1 MRKTKF
7 QRVASFLLAMILLL
21 GGSVFTA
28 YAAEDDT
35 AINSTVTEKTIAD
48 YKEELESISYD
59 EYTKNFV
66 YYERAKETV
75 VFDAIK
81 SLDEVKTTLEWLTAE
96 QWATLNDDDATND
109 VVGIYAAEYDGQ
121 TALYTP
127 ADGSVSWTMTDVPA
141 GLYSV
146 RVYYYP
152 VAGKSAAVEREFYIN
167 GSAAFKESR
176 SLTFEK
182 VWANDYTDAT
192 YKLGANESASE
203 FVNAARDLGIVAVEE
218 TREDGTYII
227 YTFPT
232 VWTEKVSTYLND
244 TLGVRF
250 MTIDLQRNELRPT
263 AIQAPEWRVYELCD
277 SQGYNAESF
286 EYIITP
292 DNEGKVT
299 LTLKGVNEAMA
310 ISKIELFP
318 HEDLI
323 SYEEYIA
330 KYANAPK
337 GTSTIKIE
345 AEYASNLS
353 SNTVYPAEDRAS
365 AANSPTDT
373 TRTLLNTIGGNGGE
387 KWGTPGQSVEYKF
400 RVDSTGLYTLD
411 FRFKQSVLDGLFV
424 SRAIKLYSDGLAE
437 GADGYYDGYPFAEV
451 AAARFNYSGY
461 WQSTSTVNGAVDA
474 EGNLIKYQFYFVEG
488 VTYTLRLDVTLGTM
502 AGVIS
507 EIESVLNSV
516 NADYLNILRL
526 TGTSPDDY
534 RDYNF
539 TRVMP
544 QTLSDMV
551 LQSQRLYAVAEELKT
566 IAGTSSSTVATLE
579 KVAET
584 LFKMHEEDEI
594 AKNLE
599 QLKTHIGSLGTF
611 LSDAKRQPLQLDY
624 IMVQPVD
631 AELPV
636 AEPGFFKKITH
647 EISSFIQSFIRDYNS
662 MGAMTETTED
672 SLEVWLQT
680 ARDQSQVI
688 RNLTTNGFTPSTGIA
703 VDLKLVA
710 GGTLMPSILAG
721 MGPDVFLGLDA
732 GTIINYAIRG
742 ALETLDVKS
751 DGTVREDFDEVTQ
764 NFTESA
770 MLVLGIANAD
780 DELHYYGLPETQ
792 GFSMMFV
799 RIDVLADMGIEIPK
813 TWDDI
818 YEAQTVL
825 EGNNMEIGLTTDYKV
840 FLYQGGSDLF
850 ADNGM
855 RINLD
860 SKEGLDAFKT
870 MCTLFTMRGFP
881 YSYNAA
887 NRFRTGEMPI
897 LVADYT
903 GMYNQLKVFATEI
916 EGLWKFVP
924 MPGIMDEETGEIN
937 NCSVSGVSA
946 SVIVKGCDQEDEAW
960 EYLKW
965 FTGAECQADYAND
978 MVAIMGDSAKHNTAN
993 REALR
998 SLPWTTEEYTE
1009 VSKQFENLAAIPNY
1023 PGTYYIDRYTGFA
1036 FLAAY
1041 NKDADPV
1048 ASLLSY
1054 INTINKEITRKRA
1067 EFLLE
1072 TLEIGQTLAD
1082 KRGEQAMVALELLC
1096 EQDASF
1102 EAVMV
1107 SASNAIADE
1116 EIVILQDC
1124 ADALMERLASKNAD
1138 DYYVKVSRQDQEK
1151 KNGGYDIDS
1160 LTFDQ
1165 LVFFAADCLYD
1176 AAEALSTY

>member
-1 MRKTKF
+1 MKKTKF
-7 QRVASFLLAMILLL
+7 QRVASFLLAMTLLL
-21 GGSVFTA
+21 GCSIFTVSA
-28 YAAEDDT
+28 QEGDV

-59 EYTKNFV
+59 EYNDSFE

-81 SLDEVKTTLEWLTAE
+81 DLDEEKTTLEWLTDE
-96 QWATLNDDDATND
+96 QWALLNDDDAANNPK
-109 VVGIYAAEYDGQ
+109 GIYAGEFDGQ
-121 TALYTP
+121 KGLYTP
-127 ADGSVSWTMTDVPA
+127 GDGSVSWTLTDVPA
-141 GLYSV
+141 GLYSA

-176 SLTFEK
+176 SLSFEK
-182 VWANDYTDAT
+182 VWANEYASAA
-192 YKLGANESASE
+192 YKVGKDESASE
-203 FVNAARDLGIVAVEE
+203 LLNAAKDIGVVATEE

-232 VWTEKVSTYLND
+232 VWTEAVSTYLND

-250 MTIDLQRNELRPT
+250 MTIDLQRNELRPST
-263 AIQAPEWRVYELCD
+263 VQTPEWRVYELRD

-286 EYIITP
+286 EYIIEP
-292 DNEGKVT
+292 DAEGKVT

-310 ISKIELFP
+310 ISKIELYP

-323 SYEEYIA
+323 TYEEYIA
-330 KYANAPK
+330 KYANAPE
-337 GTSTIKIE
+337 GTSTIKLE
-345 AEYASNLS
+345 AEYPTNLS
-353 SNTVYPAEDRAS
+353 SNTLYPAEDRAS

-387 KWGTPGQSVEYKF
+387 KWGTPGQSVEYTF
-400 RVDSTGLYTLD
+400 EVDSTGLYTLD

-424 SRAIKLYSDGLAE
+424 SRAIQLYSDGLKE
-437 GADGYYDGYPFAEV
+437 GDDGYYNGYPFAEV

-461 WQSTSTVNGAVDA
+461 WQSTSTVNGDVDA
-474 EGNLIKYQFYFVEG
+474 NGNLIKYQFYFVEG
-488 VTYTLRLDVTLGTM
+488 VTYTLRLDVTLGSM
-502 AGVIS
+502 AEVIAK
-507 EIESVLNSV
+507 IENVLNCV

-551 LQSQRLYAVAEELKT
+551 EQSRRLYEVAAELKA
-566 IAGTSSSTVATLE
+566 IAGSSSSTVATLE

-594 AKNLE
+594 APNLE

-624 IMVQPVD
+624 ILIQPVD
-631 AELPV
+631 SELPV
-636 AEPGFFKKITH
+636 AEPGFFKKIAH

-662 MGAMTETTED
+662 MGAMAETTED

-688 RNLTTNGFTPSTGIA
+688 RALTTDGFTPTTGIP

-721 MGPDVFLGLDA
+721 MGPDVFLGIDA

-751 DGTVREDFDEVTQ
+751 DGTVREDFEEVTK
-764 NFTESA
+764 NFTDSA
-770 MLVLGIANAD
+770 MMVLGIANAD

-850 ADNGM
+850 ADGGM

-860 SKEGLDAFKT
+860 SKEGLDAFET

-881 YSYNAA
+881 YTYNAA

-916 EGLWKFVP
+916 DGLWKFVP
-924 MPGIMDEETGEIN
+924 MPGTLDEETGAIN

-946 SVIVKGCDQEDEAW
+946 DVIVKGCDQEDEAW

-965 FTGAECQADYAND
+965 FTGATCQADYANE
-978 MVAIMGDSAKHNTAN
+978 MAAIMGDSAKHNTAN

-998 SLPWTTEEYTE
+998 SLPWTTEEYVE

-1023 PGTYYIDRYTGFA
+1023 PGTYYIDRYTNFA

-1048 ASLLSY
+1048 ASLLGY

-1072 TLEIGQTLAD
+1072 TLEVGQTLAD
-1082 KRGEQAMVALELLC
+1082 KRGEQAMVALELLV
-1096 EQDASF
+1096 EQSA
-1102 EAVMV
+1102 ELETIMIT
-1107 SASNAIADE
+1107 ASNAIADE
-1116 EIVILQDC
+1116 EIIILQDC
-1124 ADALMERLASKNAD
+1124 ADALMERLASKNVD

-1151 KNGGYDIDS
+1151 KNGGYDIDG
-1160 LTFDQ
+1160 LTYDQ
-1165 LVFFAADCLYD
+1165 LLFFAAECLSD